1 MVTTKSNVS
10 TPLGYRMDSAVKSE
24 VKLKT
29 KTSHYISE
37 ACLHFKTLIFRH
49 PGARYFGFFNFWF
62 MQISY
67 NDATRSH

>member
-1 MVTTKSNVS
+1 MVTTKPNVS
-10 TPLGYRMDSAVKSE
+10 TPLGHRMDSAVKSE

-49 PGARYFGFFNFWF
+49 PGAGYFGFFNFWF
-62 MQISY
+62 MQNSY
-67 NDATRSH
+67 NDAT